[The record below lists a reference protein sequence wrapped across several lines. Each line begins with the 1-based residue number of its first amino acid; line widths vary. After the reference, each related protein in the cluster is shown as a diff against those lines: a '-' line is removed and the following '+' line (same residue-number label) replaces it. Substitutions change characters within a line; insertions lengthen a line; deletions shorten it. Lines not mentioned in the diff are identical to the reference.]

1 MSRMTIELDIP
12 ETAEEREAYR
22 AAAWDRWYATLPAD
36 LKRKLS
42 LHDFKR
48 LGDCFKMAFGI
59 NEVLP
64 PPKNIDWSKAP

>member
-1 MSRMTIELDIP
+1 MMTIELDIP
-12 ETAEEREAYR
+12 ETAEEREAMR
-22 AAAWDRWYATLPAD
+22 LAAWDRWYDTFPAD
-36 LKRKLS
+36 LRRKLS

-64 PPKNIDWSKAP
+64 PPKGIDWSKAP